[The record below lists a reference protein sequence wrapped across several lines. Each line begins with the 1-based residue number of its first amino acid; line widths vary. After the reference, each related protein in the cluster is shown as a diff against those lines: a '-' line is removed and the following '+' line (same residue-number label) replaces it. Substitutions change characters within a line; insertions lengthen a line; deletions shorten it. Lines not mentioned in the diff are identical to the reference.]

1 MTQAVTANR
10 LTGRAIGALIF
21 TGFGTLWLFLSLYAR
36 EQVSAISLAGLALIA
51 AGLVLAAVYLLGQ
64 AKRLPR
70 VPDDPRIMKMFHWI
84 NAIQWVVCFVLATI
98 LGRLHLDAY
107 IVPLI
112 ACIVGL
118 HLFPLARLFRYPMH
132 YATGT
137 AMVLWAAGAMIVVPA
152 DHVQGITALGAGV
165 ILLSSAAVTLA
176 LALETARRA
185 IPQVHAEPA

>member
-36 EQVSAISLAGLALIA
+36 EQVSAMSLAGLALIA
-51 AGLVLAAVYLLGQ
+51 AGLMLAAVYLLGQ

-185 IPQVHAEPA
+185 IPQAHAEPA

>member
-36 EQVSAISLAGLALIA
+36 EQVSAMSLAGLALIA

-112 ACIVGL
+112 SCIVGL

-185 IPQVHAEPA
+185 IPQAHAEPA

>member
-1 MTQAVTANR
+1 MSLPVTANQ
-10 LTGRAIGALIF
+10 LTGRAIGALIS

-36 EQVSAISLAGLALIA
+36 EQVTVVSLAGLALIA
-51 AGLVLAAVYLLGQ
+51 AGLALGAVQLMDQ
-64 AKRLPR
+64 AKRFPR
-70 VPDDPRIMKMFHWI
+70 VPDDPRIMKMFHWV
-84 NAIQWVVCFVLATI
+84 NAIQWVVCFVLAMT

-107 IVPLI
+107 IVPAI

-137 AMVLWAAGAMIVVPA
+137 AMVLWSAGVMFVVPA

-165 ILLSSAAVTLA
+165 ILLSSAAVSLA
-176 LALETARRA
+176 LALETARKA
-185 IPQVHAEPA
+185 IPQFGSQSA